1 MNSGTMMLNIETT
14 FLLFLGFFIIATF
27 YSSVGFGGGSSY
39 LALLSVFAFSFF
51 FIRSNAIICNILVV
65 SGSTFLFYKRG
76 LFSMKSFSPFII
88 SGWVGSGLWKVLGP
102 PRRKHLCRA
111 TPLAVRTL
119 TTGGVI

>member
-51 FIRSNAIICNILVV
+51 TKISTTYF
-65 SGSTFLFYKRG
+65 SGSNSEKFLSKG
-76 LFSMKSFSPFII
+76 
-88 SGWVGSGLWKVLGP
+88 
-102 PRRKHLCRA
+102 
-111 TPLAVRTL
+111 
-119 TTGGVI
+119 

>member
-88 SGWVGSGLWKVLGP
+88 TSIPMAFIGAQFKLNEKVFFIH
-102 PRRKHLCRA
+102 RR
-111 TPLAVRTL
+111 
-119 TTGGVI
+119 